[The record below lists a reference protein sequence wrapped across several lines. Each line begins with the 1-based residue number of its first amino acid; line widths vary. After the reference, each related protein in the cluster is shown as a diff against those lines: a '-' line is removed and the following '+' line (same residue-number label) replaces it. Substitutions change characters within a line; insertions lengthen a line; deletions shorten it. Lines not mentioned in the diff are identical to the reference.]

1 MSGALRNEKILSAIL
16 RVTTRPVSHPFAH
29 VQRPKVIQTITA
41 ATPWRAAS
49 GFSVSF
55 GPDPEDHAPKKA
67 SAEPLK
73 SKRKGE
79 HKENETQRQSV
90 RKAKSKRKEEHKETK
105 TQRQP
110 AHKAKSKRKKEHKQ
124 KETQRQ
130 PALKAKSKKQQANK
144 AEPAQGVKP
153 QQKQHSPVHG
163 GDVTPRHASAVAILG
178 NSSTS
183 LQNQETTV
191 HARQAENNAT
201 GETSVADSS
210 YCKPAEQ
217 ELEDELSITDHL
229 TTESCDPKEHSRA
242 ALRGGEEPANTPHS
256 DSQSAATRKPKRK
269 EAKDNQATD
278 IIIGSESVLDE
289 QASKPHAP
297 VDPAHTANLSPA
309 KEATKGKQGSP
320 APRSSSAEPG
330 TPPSR
335 ARELI
340 RTDSRGDLKSKPDE
354 QTNPPK
360 PLPAKKEPWQIQKQ
374 ALKKKFG
381 SENWNPRKKLSP
393 DTIDG
398 IRALHEQYPD
408 KYPTPVLAEKFKVS
422 PEAIRRILKSKWRP
436 DPEKQAERRERWARR
451 HDRIWDQQAA
461 IGLRPART
469 KAKKAGEP
477 GDLAETADIEEFNLV
492 RAQKQARDTYQA
504 AES

>member
-29 VQRPKVIQTITA
+29 VQRPKVIQKITA
-41 ATPWRAAS
+41 ATPRRAAS

-79 HKENETQRQSV
+79 HKENESQRQPV

-110 AHKAKSKRKKEHKQ
+110 AH
-124 KETQRQ
+124 
-130 PALKAKSKKQQANK
+130 KAKSKKQQANK

-163 GDVTPRHASAVAILG
+163 GDVTPCNASAVAILG
-178 NSSTS
+178 SSSTS

-191 HARQAENNAT
+191 HTRQAENNAT
-201 GETSVADSS
+201 GEASVADSS
-210 YCKPAEQ
+210 HCKPAEQ

-229 TTESCDPKEHSRA
+229 TTESCDPKEHSGA
-242 ALRGGEEPANTPHS
+242 ALGGGEEPANTPHC

-289 QASKPHAP
+289 QASKHHAP

-320 APRSSSAEPG
+320 APRSSPAEPGTPPPRSSPAEPG

-340 RTDSRGDLKSKPDE
+340 HTDSRGDPKSKPDE

-381 SENWNPRKKLSP
+381 SESWNPRKKLSP

-469 KAKKAGEP
+469 KAKNAGEP
-477 GDLAETADIEEFNLV
+477 GDLAEIADIEEFNLV
-492 RAQKQARDTYQA
+492 RAQKQARDTYPP